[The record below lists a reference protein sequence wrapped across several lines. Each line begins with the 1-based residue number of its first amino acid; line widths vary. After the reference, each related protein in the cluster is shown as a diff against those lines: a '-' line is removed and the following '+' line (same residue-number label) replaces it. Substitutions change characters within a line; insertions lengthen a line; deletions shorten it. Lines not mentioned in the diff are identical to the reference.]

1 MSAVA
6 YRVDLSQTKGS
17 KMLWQRFKNSFKSRE
32 HLRDYIFMCIATVV
46 AISTVTV
53 GIIALLVFQ

>member
-1 MSAVA
+1 
-6 YRVDLSQTKGS
+6 
-17 KMLWQRFKNSFKSRE
+17 MLWQRFKNSFKSRE
-32 HLRDYIFMCIATVV
+32 HFRDYIFMCIATVV